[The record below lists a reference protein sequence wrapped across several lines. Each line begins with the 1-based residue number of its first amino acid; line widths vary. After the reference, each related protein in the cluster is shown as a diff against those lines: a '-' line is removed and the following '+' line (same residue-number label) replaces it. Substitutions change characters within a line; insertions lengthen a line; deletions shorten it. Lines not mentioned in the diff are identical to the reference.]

1 MGYVYLILQTD
12 SNYLESFKIGIT
24 KNQPEIRVKQL
35 QTGNPNKISLLK
47 SYKSDN
53 YLKIERWLH
62 RKHGMTKT
70 EASNEWRYLTNE
82 SIDRFIT
89 DCEEADD
96 TFNFLFENNS
106 LFE

>member
-1 MGYVYLILQTD
+1 MEI
-12 SNYLESFKIGIT
+12 SNK
-24 KNQPEIRVKQL
+24 R
-35 QTGNPNKISLLK
+35 
-47 SYKSDN
+47 
-53 YLKIERWLH
+53 
-62 RKHGMTKT
+62 
-70 EASNEWRYLTNE
+70 